1 MAENSTLAF
10 GRYLKT
16 LRERRGL
23 SLLEVSSLSQ
33 AFAETLNKGYLSRCE
48 NGHQRLA
55 LSKVVPLGRIYGV
68 SADVLLERIELDMEL
83 DRVGGPDTEGMTYEE
98 LRVAGRDSTQPTAT
112 GGTPTHTF
120 ATLRC

>member
-83 DRVGGPDTEGMTYEE
+83 DME
-98 LRVAGRDSTQPTAT
+98 LEMERQMDYHNQMEMYKNMEQIEKESK
-112 GGTPTHTF
+112 
-120 ATLRC
+120 